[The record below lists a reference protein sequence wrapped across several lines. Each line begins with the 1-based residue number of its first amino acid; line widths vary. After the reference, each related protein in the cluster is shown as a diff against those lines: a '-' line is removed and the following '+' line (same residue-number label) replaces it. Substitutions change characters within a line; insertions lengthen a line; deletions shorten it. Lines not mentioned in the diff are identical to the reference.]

1 MYCVTA
7 VSLDRHGVTKCRT
20 GAAEE
25 QTDKQAMHDA
35 NHLLGATAV
44 YRVQSTHTL
53 DKMQPTPN

>member
-1 MYCVTA
+1 VTA
-7 VSLDRHGVTKCRT
+7 VRLDRHGVTKCRT